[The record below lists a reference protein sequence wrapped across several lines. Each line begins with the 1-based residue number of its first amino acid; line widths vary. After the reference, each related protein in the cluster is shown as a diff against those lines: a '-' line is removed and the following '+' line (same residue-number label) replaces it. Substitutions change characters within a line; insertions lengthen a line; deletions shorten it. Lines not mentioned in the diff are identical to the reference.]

1 MKIGYVQL
9 NIRLGQVKENVK
21 HAESL
26 IKGFKEEIDLL
37 VLPELFNTGYA
48 IPSFDEALRL
58 AERFPEGY
66 TSQKLSSLAE
76 ELGAYIVAGFAE
88 LYNGRVYNSAG
99 IYGPQGPLGV
109 YRKVHLFYKE
119 KLLFT
124 PGSEFRVFELNGF
137 KLGVMICFDWIFPE
151 AARILA
157 LGGADIIAHPAN
169 LVLPYAPTAM
179 LARSVEN
186 RVYTITANRVG
197 EEKLGGETFRFIGM
211 SQVTSPRMEILCR
224 APRDGEEVRV
234 VDVNLD
240 LARSKKITEF
250 NDLWE
255 DRRPEL
261 YKPLVQ
267 A

>member
-9 NIRLGQVKENVK
+9 NIRLGQIKDNVK
-21 HAESL
+21 HAESM
-26 IKGFKEEIDLL
+26 IKRVKDEIDLL

-48 IPSFDEALRL
+48 IPTFNEALRL

-66 TSQKLSSLAE
+66 TSQRLADLAE
-76 ELGAYIVAGFAE
+76 ELGTYIVAGFAE

-99 IYGPQGPLGV
+99 VYGPDGPIGV

-124 PGSEFRVFELNGF
+124 PGSEFTVFKLNGF

-157 LGGADIIAHPAN
+157 LDGADIIAHPAN

-186 RVYTITANRVG
+186 RVYTVTANRVG
-197 EEKLGGETFRFIGM
+197 EEILGGETLRFIGM
-211 SQVTSPRMEILCR
+211 SQVTSPKMEILCR
-224 APRDGEEVRV
+224 APKDREEVRV
-234 VDVNLD
+234 VEVD
-240 LARSKKITEF
+240 LEVARNKRITEL

-255 DRRPEL
+255 DRRPGL

>member
-1 MKIGYVQL
+1 MKIGYAQL
-9 NIRLGQVKENVK
+9 NIRLGRVKENVE
-21 HAESL
+21 HAERS
-26 IKGFKEEIDLL
+26 IRGFTGEIDLL

-48 IPSFDEALRL
+48 IPTFNEALRL

-66 TSQKLSSLAE
+66 TSQRLMSLAE

-99 IYGPQGPLGV
+99 VYGPHGPVGV

-124 PGSEFRVFELNGF
+124 PGSEFKVFRLKDF

-151 AARILA
+151 AARTLA
-157 LGGADIIAHPAN
+157 LMGAEIIAHPAN

-186 RVYTITANRVG
+186 RVYTITANRIG
-197 EEKLGGETFRFIGM
+197 EEKLTGETLRFIGM
-211 SQVTSPRMEILCR
+211 SQVTSPKMEVLCR
-224 APRDGEEVRV
+224 APKDSEEIRV
-234 VDVNLD
+234 VNVD
-240 LARSKKITEF
+240 LEVARSKRITDL

-261 YKPLVQ
+261 YKLLFET
-267 A
+267 